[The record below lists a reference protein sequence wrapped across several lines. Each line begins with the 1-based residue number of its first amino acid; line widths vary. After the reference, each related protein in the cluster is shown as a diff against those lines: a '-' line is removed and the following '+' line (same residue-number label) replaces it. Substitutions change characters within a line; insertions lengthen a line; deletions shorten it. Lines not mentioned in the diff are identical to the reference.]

1 MMNFKQKDLI
11 EKLLEAVKSN
21 FPEVQLLSITESPE
35 DPNDLWVNIT
45 APADEDREIALLEFA
60 SEKEFDILESYG
72 YQITLMPTRNYAMAN
87 AI

>member
-11 EKLLEAVKSN
+11 ENLLQVVKSK
-21 FPEVQLLSITESPE
+21 FPEVQLLNITESPE

-72 YQITLMPTRNYAMAN
+72 YQITLMPTRNHLAASV
-87 AI
+87 A